1 MAIYA
6 PCWKDT
12 YYTTSAQYLPYEISY
27 NGNVIFSGK
36 AYTMPGGQT
45 RININKVCADYLSTN
60 IDAILAGGSSATAGN
75 AVGTFTLSSNGGTLQ
90 TYTFLY
96 CWDYDFD
103 WMGANATLSL
113 PICDT
118 YAQGMV
124 VLTTTASSS
133 SVVTNATTPTKKA
146 DCVNYGLY
154 YVNARGG
161 WDAFAIQ
168 GAVRKTDNITE
179 FTTDRAFNNTTKEFE
194 AERYLAEIKTAY
206 ELHTHYLTDEQS
218 ERLAKNLLSSNK
230 VYLHNLI
237 DGTIKPVLITDK
249 AVKYIQQSTNSNKMA
264 QYTINVVES
273 QSRLRR

>member
-1 MAIYA
+1 MAPI
-6 PCWKDT
+6 WKDT
-12 YYTTSAQYLPYEISY
+12 YYTSSAEYLPYEISY
-27 NGNVIFSGK
+27 NSNVIFSGR
-36 AYTMPGGQT
+36 AYAMPRRQI

-60 IDAILAGGSSATAGN
+60 IDAILEGGSSATAAN
-75 AVGTFTLSSNGGTLQ
+75 AVGTFTLSSNGSTLE

-96 CWDYDFD
+96 CWDYSYN
-103 WMGANATLSL
+103 WTGGSASLSM

-118 YAQGMV
+118 YAEGMV
-124 VLTTTASSS
+124 SLSTYATSNSVTTTASTP
-133 SVVTNATTPTKKA
+133 VKTTGCA
-146 DCVNYGLY
+146 NYGLY

-179 FTTDRAFNNTTKEFE
+179 FTTDKSFNNTTKEFE

-218 ERLAKNLLSSNK
+218 DNLAKNLLSSNK
-230 VYLHNLI
+230 VYLHNLN

-249 AVKYIQQSTNSNKMA
+249 SVKYIQQHTNNGKMA